1 MIPSLRVRR
10 IRAAENP
17 KVIAEIKEALAIRWS
32 SRGAAL
38 TPDAPS
44 HAATIAGMFAAMA
57 TELEVAEYLRSIEH
71 VVDPGAQA
79 DVAFAAELL
88 RIVLRLDEV
97 AGRSTS

>member
-17 KVIAEIKEALAIRWS
+17 KVIGEIKEALAIRWS
-32 SRGAAL
+32 NSAPALAA
-38 TPDAPS
+38 DAPS

-57 TELEVAEYLRSIEH
+57 TDPEVADYLRSVERE
-71 VVDPGAQA
+71 VDPGAPV
-79 DVAFAAELL
+79 DVAFATELL

-97 AGRSTS
+97 GGRSTS